1 MKAPEGFVRQGYESS
16 LYEGEK
22 VISPLEVTGKGSY
35 KENPKKGIVIT
46 VSSDTAHQIEPG
58 TGAVIVE
65 VGQPNDEQVGS
76 LTLTKTG
83 EQPVEVKG
91 DSLLAKAKRLAG
103 KIKDAVTGEDTDT
116 GVFHDFVYEE
126 SGVEGA
132 TFELYAKDTIYS
144 PDGAKDE
151 QGNPVIRYEKDDLV
165 ATLVTDKEGKAVV
178 NNLSLGSYYLK
189 ETVAGDHFVLNP
201 EQKEFTLTAEDDTQ
215 AVVYEGVTYKNE
227 RQKVSVS
234 VEKKDSVTGEK
245 LEGVIFG
252 LYAAEDI
259 LSNQGE
265 VLVEKD
271 TLLEK
276 KATDAKGTLTFD
288 SDLPHGKYYVK
299 EEVRKAGYLPNEEVW
314 NVDAT
319 YENQNLAK
327 IELNKEVENQPTE
340 TRITKTDATTGN
352 ELEGAKLQ
360 VIDKDGTV
368 VEEWISTKEEHV
380 IYGLPEGSYTLH
392 EELAPYEDGYVSASD
407 VTFEVKEDGSVTK
420 VEMKDEYSKVE
431 ISKTDLTTGK
441 ELEGAKLQIIRKDGT
456 VLEEWITD
464 GKPHSVEKLPVN
476 EELTLREIT
485 APDGYEIAED
495 VTFTLKDTME
505 VQKVEMKDAR
515 TPEKTTEKTNAPKTG
530 DNQKVWPFVLLA
542 LASAGTATGV
552 TVYRRKKSK
561 MTDNKEETEEK

>member
-1 MKAPEGFVRQGYESS
+1 MRRFYTAESVTEGHPDKVCDQIADAILDECLRYDPSSRVACEVLATRGNVFVAGEITSGYEPPVFDVIR
-16 LYEGEK
+16 K
-22 VISPLEVTGKGSY
+22 VLEECGYCTDGIEMDTFVHQQSPD
-35 KENPKKGIVIT
+35 I
-46 VSSDTAHQIEPG
+46 
-58 TGAVIVE
+58 
-65 VGQPNDEQVGS
+65 
-76 LTLTKTG
+76 
-83 EQPVEVKG
+83 
-91 DSLLAKAKRLAG
+91 AKA
-103 KIKDAVTGEDTDT
+103 
-116 GVFHDFVYEE
+116 
-126 SGVEGA
+126 
-132 TFELYAKDTIYS
+132 
-144 PDGAKDE
+144 
-151 QGNPVIRYEKDDLV
+151 
-165 ATLVTDKEGKAVV
+165 
-178 NNLSLGSYYLK
+178 
-189 ETVAGDHFVLNP
+189 
-201 EQKEFTLTAEDDTQ
+201 
-215 AVVYEGVTYKNE
+215 
-227 RQKVSVS
+227 VSVS
-234 VEKKDSVTGEK
+234 KEFRDNIGAK
-245 LEGVIFG
+245 LRDRSRGAGDQGVMVG
-252 LYAAEDI
+252 YACDDTPQ
-259 LSNQGE
+259 LMPMPT
-265 VLVEKD
+265 VL
-271 TLLEK
+271 
-276 KATDAKGTLTFD
+276 A
-288 SDLPHGKYYVK
+288 H
-299 EEVRKAGYLPNEEVW
+299 
-314 NVDAT
+314 
-319 YENQNLAK
+319 
-327 IELNKEVENQPTE
+327 
-340 TRITKTDATTGN
+340 RITRELSACRRSGYIKDIFSDGKAQVTVEYEDATTGN

-368 VEEWISTKEEHV
+368 LEEWISTKEEHV

-431 ISKTDLTTGK
+431 ISKTDISTGK

-561 MTDNKEETEEK
+561 MTDNKEETEVK